1 MTARA
6 VENTAEYCG
15 ADNVIVG
22 TGIDL
27 IEVKRIR
34 DSLTRFGDRF
44 RARVYTAGEV
54 AYCDARRLRSY
65 ESYAARFAAK
75 EAAAKALGTGIGMGV
90 SWREIEVFRQP
101 GRAPTV
107 ALSGR
112 AAARA
117 ESLGVRSITLS
128 LTHTAEYAM
137 AMVNMED

>member
-1 MTARA
+1 M
-6 VENTAEYCG
+6 
-15 ADNVIVG
+15 IVG

-34 DSLTRFGDRF
+34 QSLARFGDRF
-44 RARVYTAGEV
+44 RSHVYTAGEV
-54 AYCDARRLRSY
+54 AYCDARKVHSD

-90 SWREIEVFRQP
+90 AWREIEVRRQP

-128 LTHTAEYAM
+128 ITHTAEYAM
-137 AMVNMED
+137 ALVNMED